1 VSFKNDVDLN
11 TARTGRFKLLR
22 DLKAVEKEIGRKVQ
36 IVELAIAF
44 EKRRAIS
51 PASLTRTC
59 EMVF

>member
-1 VSFKNDVDLN
+1 M
-11 TARTGRFKLLR
+11 
-22 DLKAVEKEIGRKVQ
+22 KAVEKEIGRKVQ